1 MFGYKPITEIV
12 TTFTK
17 IFEKLGDVVKMAQNA
32 TKQGERINPLTCLVS
47 RSTHMRAEQTGA
59 VCTEAK
65 TIIDKGGCFKPSNT
79 LTRVIAN
86 QRHRRFRCFFFNFRF
101 ADIF

>member
-1 MFGYKPITEIV
+1 MFVYKPITEIV

-32 TKQGERINPLTCLVS
+32 TKQGEHINPLTCLVS
-47 RSTHMRAEQTGA
+47 RPTHMRAEQTGA

-65 TIIDKGGCFKPSNT
+65 T
-79 LTRVIAN
+79 LTE
-86 QRHRRFRCFFFNFRF
+86 
-101 ADIF
+101 

>member
-59 VCTEAK
+59 VSTEAK
-65 TIIDKGGCFKPSNT
+65 TLTDKGGCFKPSNT

-86 QRHRRFRCFFFNFRF
+86 PRHRRFRCFFFKLQ
-101 ADIF
+101 IC